1 MSRARVAPLRL
12 VAAVLV
18 AAACSASA
26 STSTQ
31 TGHPGASGPGGAGK
45 PAHTNPGGATG
56 PAAAPATGPGEPGPA
71 GPGSSPG
78 SGSAASG
85 TLAPA
90 CAPTLNDLYTSLF
103 SGRVL
108 MRLPKGV
115 ELVEQNG
122 FYATMAASQQ
132 STSCGAPV
140 KFAAVG
146 FFQQPAGDLLKVR
159 DALLELRGIPAE
171 TVTWS
176 EEGSRG
182 RNYTGAYATAQD
194 PRTPTTRGWLVLRE
208 APNDKYA
215 YFALFETDES
225 SWAGLRSLFQEAGR
239 NLLVKPRALQAPEVI
254 APKPAEPEPKKP
266 KGKGKSKPKAAA
278 AASK

>member
-1 MSRARVAPLRL
+1 M
-12 VAAVLV
+12 
-18 AAACSASA
+18 
-26 STSTQ
+26 
-31 TGHPGASGPGGAGK
+31 
-45 PAHTNPGGATG
+45 PA
-56 PAAAPATGPGEPGPA
+56 
-71 GPGSSPG
+71 
-78 SGSAASG
+78 
-85 TLAPA
+85 
-90 CAPTLNDLYTSLF
+90 LNDLYTSLF

-108 MRLPKGV
+108 MRLPKGI

-159 DALLELRGIPAE
+159 DTLLELRGIPAE

-182 RNYTGAYATAQD
+182 RNYTGAYTTAQD
-194 PRTPTTRGWLVLRE
+194 PKTQAPPTRGWLVLRE

-215 YFALFETDES
+215 YFALLETDES
-225 SWAGLRSLFQEAGR
+225 SWGGLRSLFQEAGR

-254 APKPAEPEPKKP
+254 APKPVEPEPKKP
-266 KGKGKSKPKAAA
+266 KKPKGKPKAAA

>member
-1 MSRARVAPLRL
+1 MTGARVAPLRL
-12 VAAVLV
+12 VAALAVV
-18 AAACSASA
+18 TACSASA

-31 TGHPGASGPGGAGK
+31 TGHVPSGSGASGPVGTGK
-45 PAHTNPGGATG
+45 PAHTGGADSG
-56 PAAAPATGPGEPGPA
+56 SGAGDSSGGGPGPA
-71 GPGSSPG
+71 SGPGVVPV
-78 SGSAASG
+78 ASG

-90 CAPTLNDLYTSLF
+90 CVPALNDLYTSLF

-182 RNYTGAYATAQD
+182 RNYTGAYTTTQD
-194 PRTPTTRGWLVLRE
+194 PRAQAPATRGWLVLRE

-215 YFALFETDES
+215 YFALLETDES
-225 SWAGLRSLFQEAGR
+225 SWAGLRSLFQDAGR

-254 APKPAEPEPKKP
+254 APKPVEPEPKKP
-266 KGKGKSKPKAAA
+266 KKGKGKPKAAA